1 MKKLGLLLCATGTL
15 ILAAC
20 SATAANI
27 KDLPERDARIIV
39 EVDKNIDKLSEEGAK
54 KTQFAVYNNIKAAAT
69 PNIRMLGHYTV
80 LNNAFILEVNS
91 NDIESIKSVPG
102 VKSVTVDKMHWV
114 REINQDG
121 YIPLGEGSTGDAI
134 DESKNI
140 SAETMNMP
148 EDNNEGEGT
157 LIAILDNEFHLRG
170 YTGNPDDRD
179 DGEAWNHEVYSP
191 LDDDVAVK
199 YTFDSIGEM
208 FVEIDDNNKP
218 NPALKAGYRE
228 SGKTAGQEGS
238 MYYNNKV
245 PFYYDYGGYTKIYGK
260 RGTPQYDVHSDLSY
274 HGSHVSSITSANA
287 PQYKGIAP
295 KAQLALM
302 KVFTDYDA
310 KGLGEKL
317 GLSTH
322 TGAYDTSVLDALED
336 CIKLKVDG
344 INMSLGNDLND
355 FDSGSITMRTLSKLK
370 ANHILTSISA
380 GNSGKTSYASSG
392 AYANWMPESVETGIM
407 SGYANNVDSM
417 TIASGHPTKIF
428 YENAFQIDNHN
439 IAFEDQIVNKQGY
452 DDDYEEEIRM
462 TDIYHGDGLP
472 WVYIPGFGT
481 SSDYEGIDATRKV
494 VIVNRGSTSFADKY
508 ATAVSKKARAIVI
521 INNDPT
527 ASSFN
532 FRCVFGDGFNPTI
545 PCALVLYKDKPFFE
559 SKRSGT
565 FTIIDKQV
573 SDNPAKYTTSSFSS
587 DGATF
592 DLDLKPEITAPGD
605 NIRGAVPEHAM
616 SNIKKSD
623 WFKPEYKNKCYQYL
637 SGTSMSAPNF
647 AGAQAVLTSQA
658 TAPVYRA
665 AKQAGRVVTEE
676 EQAQINAYKDT
687 VNMRLMS
694 TANPMNDYLAN
705 PEDNKK
711 TLTSPRIQG
720 AGMADIG
727 GALRTDVYLE
737 GLDLNG
743 NKIGKSKI
751 ALRYSEDIAK
761 GDLKLSFLAHNESEQ
776 AREYDV
782 KLTVMRPAIAHP
794 NDIVTKEY
802 NFKGT
807 VEKIDNFS
815 GMKFYDPQLKRVVT
829 AAGDVAF
836 KDAFYAGKD
845 IEYYATA
852 EDYQFDQ
859 DNKIAI
865 GAGTVNSKKTVIAK
879 GYYYNSST
887 NGVSWDP
894 LPSYTAQST
903 MDVVI
908 DEVTGQTVTVNP
920 GENTINVNPYSLSD
934 ERKNEILD
942 VYEYGCMIEGYVTL
956 TSKDGHEDLSI
967 PYLGFYAGADKNPD
981 ASYEKVPVT
990 EPFNFEKDPTKVYP
1004 SYLANDIAAALVGKD
1019 QANMESMIVAGYA
1032 ESPSAIN
1039 TDKVLTNDLAFNDL
1053 VGFQNVGTD
1062 PITGEYVDN
1071 AKDNIYVGGKNTNT
1085 MIIQQFI
1092 LRSVKEN
1099 FFTITNKETGKTV
1112 YTSAL
1117 VDMLSGDTADRWALW
1132 KSHVNYLSGGYVAHR
1147 AYAIVPLYDETTGE
1161 RFPSGKYELTFNY
1174 QLAATNTWVSKSY
1187 DMNIDS
1193 EAPVVSSIAQYRKDG
1208 ANRVRIY
1215 LEDTKLSYAILG
1227 YNYVDVQYD
1236 ATANKYYIDETKAF
1250 VDQCI
1255 EEVSEGSQ
1263 TKRLYI
1269 AAGDFARGETGAIV
1283 HLNNEKSFAAGYTI
1297 VQGEGLAS
1305 YHDFTV
1311 SADNKVSFVDT
1322 ENGETVT
1329 INGNLKLAKF
1339 AATGEPIYEDP
1350 KPSEPAEE
1358 VEIPNS
1364 SAPSS
1369 SEPSS
1374 SAPAES
1380 SSEPAAPAKK
1390 GCKGALAS
1398 VSAIIA
1404 IPALMGGAVLFLK
1417 RRKEGGK

>member
-20 SATAANI
+20 STTAANV

-39 EVDKNIDKLSEEGAK
+39 EVDKNINKLSEQGAK
-54 KTQFAVYNNIKAAAT
+54 KTQLAVYNNIKAAAT
-69 PNIRMLGHYTV
+69 PNIRLVGNYTV
-80 LNNAFILEVNS
+80 LNNAFVLEVNS

-121 YIPLGEGSTGDAI
+121 YIPLGDSSASGTF

-140 SAETMNMP
+140 SAETMKLP

-157 LIAILDNEFHLRG
+157 LVAILDNEFHLRG
-170 YTGNPDDRD
+170 YTGNYDDRD
-179 DGEAWNHEVYSP
+179 HGEAWNHEVYTA
-191 LDDDVAVK
+191 LDDDVAVR
-199 YTFDSIGEM
+199 YTFDSIAPIINDAEH
-208 FVEIDDNNKP
+208 P
-218 NPALKAGYRE
+218 LKAGKRE
-228 SGKTAGQEGS
+228 NGKTAGQEGS

-245 PFYYDYGGYTKIYGK
+245 PFYYDYGGYSKIYGK
-260 RGTPQYDVHSDLSY
+260 RGAMKYDVHSDLSY
-274 HGSHVSSITSANA
+274 HGSHVSSITAANA
-287 PQYKGIAP
+287 PTYKGIAP

-310 KGLGEKL
+310 KGLGDKL

-322 TGAYDTSVLDALED
+322 TGAYDTSILDALED
-336 CIKLKVDG
+336 CIRLKVDG
-344 INMSLGNDLND
+344 INMSLGSDLND
-355 FDSGSITMRTLSKLK
+355 FDSESITLKTLTALK
-370 ANHILTSISA
+370 SEHILTSISA

-428 YENAFQIDNHN
+428 YENAFQIDNEN
-439 IAFEDQIVNKQGY
+439 IAFDDQIVNREGF

-462 TDIYHGDGLP
+462 ASIYAGEPMP

-481 SSDYEGIDATRKV
+481 SADYEGIDAARKV
-494 VIVNRGSTSFADKY
+494 VVVNRGSTSFADKY
-508 ATAVSKKARAIVI
+508 ATAVSKKAKAIVI

-532 FRCVFGDGFNPTI
+532 FRCSFGDGFNPTI
-545 PCALVLYKDKPFFE
+545 PCVLVLYKDKPFFE

-565 FTIIDKQV
+565 FTIINKQV
-573 SDNPAKYTTSSFSS
+573 SDNPAKFTTSTFST

-616 SNIKKSD
+616 TNIPKSK
-623 WFKPEYKNKCYQYL
+623 WFLPENKNKCYQYL

-647 AGAQAVLTSQA
+647 AGAQSVMASEV
-658 TAPVYRA
+658 TAPIYQA
-665 AKQAGRVVTEE
+665 AKAANRNITDE
-676 EQAQINAYKDT
+676 EQAQIDAYKDT
-687 VNMRLMS
+687 INMRLMS
-694 TANPMNDYLAN
+694 TANPMNDFVAN
-705 PEDNKK
+705 PEDNKN

-720 AGMADIG
+720 AGMTDLG

-743 NKIGKSKI
+743 NKTAKSKI

-761 GDLKLSFLAHNESEQ
+761 GDIKLSFLAHNESDQ
-776 AREYDV
+776 ARNYNV
-782 KLTVMRPAIAHP
+782 TLTVMRPAIAHP

-802 NFKGT
+802 NFKGS

-845 IEYYATA
+845 IEYYKTA

-859 DNKIAI
+859 DNRIAI
-865 GAGTVNSKKTVIAK
+865 GAGTVQSKKTIIAK
-879 GYYYNSST
+879 GYYYNSAT

-903 MDVVI
+903 MDVEI
-908 DEVTGQTVTVNP
+908 AKITGQTVTVNP
-920 GENTINVNPYSLSD
+920 GETTVTINPYSLT
-934 ERKNEILD
+934 EEEKNKILA
-942 VYEYGCMIEGYVTL
+942 VYEYGCMIEGFVTL
-956 TSKDGHEDLSI
+956 TSTDGHEDLSI

-981 ASYEKVPVT
+981 ASYEKAPVS

-1004 SYLANDIAAALVGKD
+1004 SYLVNDIAKSLVGKD

-1032 ESPSAIN
+1032 ESPDSIN
-1039 TDKVLTNDLAFNDL
+1039 TDKVLTNDLAFTDL
-1053 VGFQNVGTD
+1053 PGFRSVGTD
-1062 PITGEYVDN
+1062 AVSGEYLEN
-1071 AKDNIYVGGKNTNT
+1071 AKDNIYVGGNKTNT

-1099 FFTITNKETGKTV
+1099 FFTITNKETGKAV

-1117 VDMLSGDTADRWALW
+1117 SDMLSGDTADKWALW
-1132 KSHVNYLSGGYVAHR
+1132 KSHVDYLGGGYVSHR

-1161 RFPSGKYELTFNY
+1161 RFPSGQYELTFNY

-1187 DMNIDS
+1187 NMNIDS
-1193 EAPVVSSIAQYRKDG
+1193 EAPVVSSIAQYRKNG
-1208 ANRVRIY
+1208 ENRVRIY
-1215 LEDTKLSYAILG
+1215 LEDAKLSYAILG
-1227 YNYVDVQYD
+1227 YNYVEVNYD
-1236 ATANKYYIDETKAF
+1236 SQLNKYYIDETKAF
-1250 VDQCI
+1250 VDRCI
-1255 EEVSEGSQ
+1255 DALSEGLQS
-1263 TKRLYI
+1263 KRLYV
-1269 AAGDFARGETGAIV
+1269 AAGDYARGEVGAII
-1283 HLNNEKSFAAGYTI
+1283 HMNNEKSFAAGYTI
-1297 VQGEGLAS
+1297 VQGEGIETN
-1305 YHDFTV
+1305 YDFTV
-1311 SADNKVSFVDT
+1311 SADNKVTFVDT
-1322 ENGETVT
+1322 LNGETVA
-1329 INGNLKLAKF
+1329 INSNLKLTKY

-1350 KPSEPAEE
+1350 KPEEPAEE
-1358 VEIPNS
+1358 VEIPDS
-1364 SAPSS
+1364 SA
-1369 SEPSS
+1369 PSS

-1390 GCKGALAS
+1390 GCNGAIAA
-1398 VSAIIA
+1398 VSTIVA
-1404 IPALMGGAVLFLK
+1404 IPALMGAAVLFLK

>member
-20 SATAANI
+20 STTAANI

-39 EVDKNIDKLSEEGAK
+39 EVDKNIDKLSEAGAK
-54 KTQFAVYNNIKAAAT
+54 KTQYAVYNNIKAAAT
-69 PNIRMLGHYTV
+69 SNIRMLGNYTV
-80 LNNAFILEVNS
+80 LNNAFVLEVNS

-114 REINQDG
+114 QEINQDG
-121 YIPLGEGSTGDAI
+121 YIPLGVVSGEDDTI

-170 YTGNPDDRD
+170 YTGNSEDRD
-179 DGEAWNHEVYSP
+179 HGEAWNHEVYTP
-191 LDDDVAVK
+191 LADDVAVK
-199 YTFDSIGEM
+199 YTFDSIGERYTE
-208 FVEIDDNNKP
+208 VDKEGKTVD
-218 NPALKAGYRE
+218 ALKAGQR
-228 SGKTAGQEGS
+228 KAGAKAGEEGS

-245 PFYYDYGGYTKIYGK
+245 PFYYDYGGYSKQYGK
-260 RGTPQYDVHSDLSY
+260 RGEMKYDVHSDLSY
-274 HGSHVSSITSANA
+274 HGSHVSSITAANA
-287 PQYKGIAP
+287 PTYKGIAP

-322 TGAYDTSVLDALED
+322 TGAYDSSILDALED

-344 INMSLGNDLND
+344 INMSLGSDLND
-355 FDSGSITMRTLSKLK
+355 FDSESITLKTLTKLK
-370 ANHILTSISA
+370 SEHILTSISA
-380 GNSGKTSYASSG
+380 GNSGKTSYASTG

-428 YENAFQIDNHN
+428 YENAFQIDNSN
-439 IAFEDQIVNKQGY
+439 IAFDDQIVNREGF

-462 TDIYHGDGLP
+462 KDIYNGTPLD

-481 SSDYEGIDATRKV
+481 SGDYEGIDATRKV

-508 ATAVSKKARAIVI
+508 ATAVSKKAKGIVI

-532 FRCVFGDGFNPTI
+532 FRCSFGDGFNPTI
-545 PCALVLYKDKPFFE
+545 PCVLVLYKDKAFFE

-565 FTIIDKQV
+565 FTIINKQV
-573 SDNPAKYTTSSFSS
+573 SDNPAQYTTSSFST

-616 SNIKKSD
+616 TNIPKSE
-623 WFKPEYKNKCYQYL
+623 WFLPENKNKCYQYL

-647 AGAQAVLTSQA
+647 AGAQSVMTSVV
-658 TAPVYRA
+658 TAPIYQA
-665 AKQAGRVVTEE
+665 AKAANRAVTAE
-676 EQAQINAYKDT
+676 EQTQIDEYKDT
-687 VNMRLMS
+687 INMRLMS
-694 TANPMNDYLAN
+694 TANPMNDYIAN
-705 PEDNKK
+705 PEDGKN
-711 TLTSPRIQG
+711 TVTSPRIQG

-743 NKIGKSKI
+743 NKTSKAKI

-761 GDLKLSFLAHNESEQ
+761 GDIKLSFLAHNESDQ
-776 AREYDV
+776 ARNYNV
-782 KLTVMRPAIAHP
+782 TLTVMRPAIAHP

-802 NFKGT
+802 TFKGT
-807 VEKIDNFS
+807 VEKIESFS

-829 AAGDVAF
+829 AAGDVSF

-845 IEYYATA
+845 IEYYTSA
-852 EDYQFDQ
+852 EDYKFDQ

-865 GAGTVNSKKTVIAK
+865 GAGTVQSKKVIIAK
-879 GYYYNSST
+879 GYYYNAST
-887 NGVSWDP
+887 DGVDWEP

-903 MDVVI
+903 MDVEI
-908 DEVTGQTVTVNP
+908 AKITGQTVTVNP
-920 GENTINVNPYSLSD
+920 GENTVTIAPYSLTD
-934 ERKNEILD
+934 EQKNEILS

-956 TSKDGHEDLSI
+956 TSTDGHEDLSI
-967 PYLGFYAGADKNPD
+967 PYLGFYAGADKNPE
-981 ASYEKVPVT
+981 ASYEKAPVA

-1032 ESPSAIN
+1032 ESPASIN
-1039 TDKVLTNDLAFNDL
+1039 TDKIWTNDLAFNQLD
-1053 VGFQNVGTD
+1053 GFEFVGTD
-1062 PITGEYVDN
+1062 PLTGEYFDN
-1071 AKDNIYVGGKNTNT
+1071 AKDNIYVGGKKTNT

-1099 FFTITNKETGKTV
+1099 YFTIKDKETGKAV

-1117 VDMLSGDTADRWALW
+1117 VDSLSGDTADKWALW
-1132 KSHVNYLSGGYVAHR
+1132 KSHVDYLGGGYVSHR

-1161 RFPSGKYELTFNY
+1161 RFPSGRYELTFNY
-1174 QLAATNTWVSKSY
+1174 QLAATNNWVSKSY
-1187 DMNIDS
+1187 NINIDS
-1193 EAPVVSSIAQYRKDG
+1193 EAPVVSSISQYRKDG
-1208 ANRVRIY
+1208 VNRVRIY
-1215 LEDTKLSYAILG
+1215 LEENFKLSYAVLG
-1227 YNYVDVQYD
+1227 YNYVDVLFD
-1236 ATANKYYIDETKAF
+1236 SAKNKYYIDETKAF
-1250 VDQCI
+1250 VDECI
-1255 EEVSEGSQ
+1255 EELSEGLQ
-1263 TKRLYI
+1263 TKRLFI
-1269 AAGDFARGETGAIV
+1269 SAGDYARGEVGAIV
-1283 HLNNEKSFAAGYTI
+1283 HMNNEKSFAAGYTI
-1297 VQGEGLAS
+1297 VQGEGIDTP
-1305 YHDFTV
+1305 YDFNI
-1311 SADNKVSFVDT
+1311 SADNKVTFVNTLDNT
-1322 ENGETVT
+1322 AVTVSGDVRVT
-1329 INGNLKLAKF
+1329 KF

-1350 KPSEPAEE
+1350 KPAEPAEE
-1358 VEIPNS
+1358 VEIPDS

-1369 SEPSS
+1369 S
-1374 SAPAES
+1374 SAPAEQ
-1380 SSEPAAPAKK
+1380 SSEPTAPVANK
-1390 GCKGALAS
+1390 GCNGALAS

-1404 IPALMGGAVLFLK
+1404 IPALMGTAVLFLRK
-1417 RRKEGGK
+1417 RKEGGK

>member
-20 SATAANI
+20 STTAANV

-39 EVDKNIDKLSEEGAK
+39 EVDKNINKLSEQGAK
-54 KTQFAVYNNIKAAAT
+54 KTQLAVYNNIKAAAT
-69 PNIRMLGHYTV
+69 PNIRLVGNYTV
-80 LNNAFILEVNS
+80 LNNAFVLEVNS

-121 YIPLGEGSTGDAI
+121 YIPLGDSSASGTF

-140 SAETMNMP
+140 SAETMKLP

-157 LIAILDNEFHLRG
+157 LVAILDNEFHLRG
-170 YTGNPDDRD
+170 YTGNYDDRD
-179 DGEAWNHEVYSP
+179 HGEAWNHEVYTA
-191 LDDDVAVK
+191 LDDDVAVR
-199 YTFDSIGEM
+199 YTFDSIGQ
-208 FVEIDDNNKP
+208 IINDADNP
-218 NPALKAGYRE
+218 LKAGKRE
-228 SGKTAGQEGS
+228 NGKTAGQEGS

-245 PFYYDYGGYTKIYGK
+245 PFYYDYGGYSKIYGK
-260 RGTPQYDVHSDLSY
+260 RGALKYDVHSDLSY
-274 HGSHVSSITSANA
+274 HGSHVSSITAANA
-287 PQYKGIAP
+287 PTYKGIAP

-310 KGLGEKL
+310 KGLGDKL
-317 GLSTH
+317 GLTTH
-322 TGAYDTSVLDALED
+322 TGAYDTSILDALED
-336 CIKLKVDG
+336 CIRLKVDG
-344 INMSLGNDLND
+344 INMSLGSDLND
-355 FDSGSITMRTLSKLK
+355 FDSESITLKTLTKLK
-370 ANHILTSISA
+370 SEHILTSISA

-428 YENAFQIDNHN
+428 YENAFQIDNEN
-439 IAFEDQIVNKQGY
+439 IAFDDQIVNREGF

-462 TDIYHGDGLP
+462 ADIYAGEP
-472 WVYIPGFGT
+472 MSWVYIPGFGT
-481 SSDYEGIDATRKV
+481 SADYDGIDPARKV
-494 VIVNRGSTSFADKY
+494 VVVNRGSTSFADKY
-508 ATAVSKKARAIVI
+508 ATAVSKKAKAIVI

-532 FRCVFGDGFNPTI
+532 FRCSFGDGFNPTI
-545 PCALVLYKDKPFFE
+545 PCVLVLYKDKPFFE
-559 SKRSGT
+559 SKRSGS
-565 FTIIDKQV
+565 FTIINKQV
-573 SDNPAKYTTSSFSS
+573 SDNPAKFTTSTFST

-616 SNIKKSD
+616 TNIPKSQ
-623 WFKPEYKNKCYQYL
+623 WLLPENKNKCYQYL

-647 AGAQAVLTSQA
+647 AGAQSVMASEA
-658 TAPVYRA
+658 TAPIYQA
-665 AKQAGRVVTEE
+665 AKAANRAITNE
-676 EQAQINAYKDT
+676 EQAQIDAYKDT
-687 VNMRLMS
+687 INMRLMS
-694 TANPMNDYLAN
+694 TANPMNDFVAN
-705 PEDNKK
+705 PEDNKN

-720 AGMADIG
+720 AGMTDLG

-743 NKIGKSKI
+743 NKTAKSKI

-761 GDLKLSFLAHNESEQ
+761 GDIKLSFLAHNESDQ
-776 AREYDV
+776 ARNYNV
-782 KLTVMRPAIAHP
+782 TLTVMRPAIAHP

-836 KDAFYAGKD
+836 KDAFYASKD
-845 IEYYATA
+845 IEYYTSA
-852 EDYQFDQ
+852 ENYQFDQ
-859 DNKIAI
+859 ENRIAI
-865 GAGTVNSKKTVIAK
+865 GAGTVQSKKTVIAK

-903 MDVVI
+903 MDVEI
-908 DEVTGQTVTVNP
+908 AKITNQTVTVNP
-920 GENTINVNPYSLSD
+920 GETTVTINPYSLT
-934 ERKNEILD
+934 EEEKNKILA
-942 VYEYGCMIEGYVTL
+942 VYEYGCMIEGFVTL
-956 TSKDGHEDLSI
+956 TSTDGHEDLSI

-981 ASYEKVPVT
+981 ASYEKAPVS

-1004 SYLANDIAAALVGKD
+1004 SYLVNDIAKSLVGKD

-1032 ESPSAIN
+1032 ESPDSIN
-1039 TDKVLTNDLAFNDL
+1039 TDKVLTNDLAFTDL
-1053 VGFQNVGTD
+1053 PGFRSVGTD
-1062 PITGEYVDN
+1062 AVSGEYLEN
-1071 AKDNIYVGGKNTNT
+1071 AKDNIYVGGNKTNT

-1099 FFTITNKETGKTV
+1099 FFTITNKETGKAV

-1117 VDMLSGDTADRWALW
+1117 EDMLSGDTADKWALW
-1132 KSHVNYLSGGYVAHR
+1132 KSHVDYLGGGYVSHR

-1161 RFPSGKYELTFNY
+1161 RFPSGQYELTFNY

-1187 DMNIDS
+1187 NMNIDS
-1193 EAPVVSSIAQYRKDG
+1193 EAPVVSSIAQYRKNG
-1208 ANRVRIY
+1208 ENRVRIY
-1215 LEDTKLSYAILG
+1215 LEDAKLSYAILG
-1227 YNYVDVQYD
+1227 YNYVEVNYD
-1236 ATANKYYIDETKAF
+1236 SQLNKYYIDETKAF
-1250 VDQCI
+1250 VDRCI
-1255 EEVSEGSQ
+1255 DALSEGLQS
-1263 TKRLYI
+1263 KRLYV
-1269 AAGDFARGETGAIV
+1269 AAGDYARGEVGAII
-1283 HLNNEKSFAAGYTI
+1283 HMNNEKSFAAGYTI
-1297 VQGEGLAS
+1297 VQGEGVETN
-1305 YHDFTV
+1305 YDFTV
-1311 SADNKVSFVDT
+1311 SADNKVTFVDT
-1322 ENGETVT
+1322 LTGETVA
-1329 INGNLKLAKF
+1329 INSNLKLAKY

-1350 KPSEPAEE
+1350 KPEEPAEE
-1358 VEIPNS
+1358 VEIPDS

-1369 SEPSS
+1369 SAPS
-1374 SAPAES
+1374 ES

-1390 GCKGALAS
+1390 GCKGAIAA
-1398 VSAIIA
+1398 VSTIVA
-1404 IPALMGGAVLFLK
+1404 IPALMGAAVLFLK

>member
-20 SATAANI
+20 STTAAQLN
-27 KDLPERDARIIV
+27 DLPERNARIIV
-39 EVDKNIDKLSEEGAK
+39 EVDKNINKLSEQGAK
-54 KTQFAVYNNIKAAAT
+54 KTQLAVYNNIKAAAT
-69 PNIRMLGHYTV
+69 PNIRLVGNYTV
-80 LNNAFILEVNS
+80 LNNAFVLEVNS

-121 YIPLGEGSTGDAI
+121 YIPLGDSSASGTF

-140 SAETMNMP
+140 SAETMKLP

-157 LIAILDNEFHLRG
+157 IVAILDNEFHLRG
-170 YTGNPDDRD
+170 YTGNYDDRD
-179 DGEAWNHEVYSP
+179 HGEAWNHEVYTA
-191 LDDDVAVK
+191 LDDDVAVR
-199 YTFDSIGEM
+199 YTFDSIGQ
-208 FVEIDDNNKP
+208 IINDADNP
-218 NPALKAGYRE
+218 LKAGKRE
-228 SGKTAGQEGS
+228 NGKTAGQEGS

-245 PFYYDYGGYTKIYGK
+245 PFYYDYGGYSKIYGK
-260 RGTPQYDVHSDLSY
+260 RGALKYDVHSDLSY
-274 HGSHVSSITSANA
+274 HGSHVSSITAANA
-287 PQYKGIAP
+287 PTYKGIAP

-310 KGLGEKL
+310 KGLGDKL
-317 GLSTH
+317 GLTTH
-322 TGAYDTSVLDALED
+322 TGAYDTSILDALED
-336 CIKLKVDG
+336 CIRLKVDG
-344 INMSLGNDLND
+344 INMSLGSDLND
-355 FDSGSITMRTLSKLK
+355 FDSESITLKTLTKLK
-370 ANHILTSISA
+370 SEHILTSISA

-428 YENAFQIDNHN
+428 YENAFQIDNEN
-439 IAFEDQIVNKQGY
+439 IAFDDQIVNREGF

-462 TDIYHGDGLP
+462 ASIYAGEPMP

-481 SSDYEGIDATRKV
+481 SADYEGIDAARKV
-494 VIVNRGSTSFADKY
+494 VVVNRGSTSFADKY
-508 ATAVSKKARAIVI
+508 ATAVSKKAKAIVI

-532 FRCVFGDGFNPTI
+532 FRCSFGDGFNPTI
-545 PCALVLYKDKPFFE
+545 PCVLVLYKDKPFFE

-565 FTIIDKQV
+565 FTIINKQV
-573 SDNPAKYTTSSFSS
+573 SDNPAKFTTSTFST

-616 SNIKKSD
+616 TNIPKSA
-623 WFKPEYKNKCYQYL
+623 WFLPENKNKCYQYL

-647 AGAQAVLTSQA
+647 AGAQSVMASEV
-658 TAPVYRA
+658 TAPIYQA
-665 AKQAGRVVTEE
+665 AKAANRAITNE
-676 EQAQINAYKDT
+676 EQAQIDAYKDT
-687 VNMRLMS
+687 INMRLMS
-694 TANPMNDYLAN
+694 TANPMNDFVAN
-705 PEDNKK
+705 PEDNKN

-720 AGMADIG
+720 AGMTDLG

-743 NKIGKSKI
+743 NKTAKSKI

-761 GDLKLSFLAHNESEQ
+761 GDIKLSFLAHNESDQ
-776 AREYDV
+776 ARNYNV
-782 KLTVMRPAIAHP
+782 TLTVMRPAIAHP

-845 IEYYATA
+845 IEYYKTA

-859 DNKIAI
+859 DNRIAI
-865 GAGTVNSKKTVIAK
+865 GAGTVQSKKTIIAK
-879 GYYYNSST
+879 GYYYNSAT

-903 MDVVI
+903 MDVEI
-908 DEVTGQTVTVNP
+908 AKITGQTVTVNP
-920 GENTINVNPYSLSD
+920 GETTVTINPYSLT
-934 ERKNEILD
+934 EEEKAKILA
-942 VYEYGCMIEGYVTL
+942 VYEYGCMIEGFVTL
-956 TSKDGHEDLSI
+956 TSTDGHEDLSI

-981 ASYEKVPVT
+981 ASYEKAPVS

-1004 SYLANDIAAALVGKD
+1004 SYLVNDIAKSLVGKD

-1032 ESPSAIN
+1032 ESPDSIS
-1039 TDKVLTNDLAFNDL
+1039 TDKVLTNDLAFTDL
-1053 VGFQNVGTD
+1053 PGFRSVGTD
-1062 PITGEYVDN
+1062 AVSGEYLEN
-1071 AKDNIYVGGKNTNT
+1071 AKDNIYVGGNKTNT

-1099 FFTITNKETGKTV
+1099 FFTITNKETGKAV

-1117 VDMLSGDTADRWALW
+1117 SDMLSGDTADKWALW
-1132 KSHVNYLSGGYVAHR
+1132 KSHVDYLGGGYVSHR

-1161 RFPSGKYELTFNY
+1161 RFPSGQYELTFNY

-1187 DMNIDS
+1187 NMNIDS
-1193 EAPVVSSIAQYRKDG
+1193 EAPVVSSIAQYRKNG
-1208 ANRVRIY
+1208 ENRVRIY
-1215 LEDTKLSYAILG
+1215 LEDAKLSYAILG
-1227 YNYVDVQYD
+1227 YNYVEVNYD
-1236 ATANKYYIDETKAF
+1236 SQLNKYYIDETKAF
-1250 VDQCI
+1250 VDRCI
-1255 EEVSEGSQ
+1255 DALSEGLQS
-1263 TKRLYI
+1263 KRLFV
-1269 AAGDFARGETGAIV
+1269 AAGDYARGEVCAII
-1283 HLNNEKSFAAGYTI
+1283 HMNNEKSFAAGYTI
-1297 VQGEGLAS
+1297 VQGEGIETN
-1305 YHDFTV
+1305 YDFTV
-1311 SADNKVSFVDT
+1311 SADNKVTFVDT
-1322 ENGETVT
+1322 LNGETVA
-1329 INGNLKLAKF
+1329 INSNLKLTKY

-1350 KPSEPAEE
+1350 KPAEPAEE
-1358 VEIPNS
+1358 VEIPDS
-1364 SAPSS
+1364 SA
-1369 SEPSS
+1369 PSS

-1390 GCKGALAS
+1390 GCNGAIAA
-1398 VSAIIA
+1398 VSTIVA
-1404 IPALMGGAVLFLK
+1404 IPALMGAAVLFLK

>member
-27 KDLPERDARIIV
+27 KDLPERDTRIIV
-39 EVDKNIDKLSEEGAK
+39 EVDKSINKLSEQGAK
-54 KTQFAVYNNIKAAAT
+54 NTQFAVYNNIKTAAT
-69 PNIRMLGHYTV
+69 SNIKMLGNYTV
-80 LNNAFILEVNS
+80 LNNAFVLEVNS
-91 NDIESIKSVPG
+91 NDIETIKLVPG

-121 YIPLGEGSTGDAI
+121 YIPLGDVGGGEGAI

-140 SAETMNMP
+140 SAETMNLP

-157 LIAILDNEFHLRG
+157 IVAILDNEFHLRG
-170 YTGNPDDRD
+170 YTGNSSDRD
-179 DGEAWNHEVYSP
+179 NGEAWNHEVYTA
-191 LDDDVAVK
+191 LDDDVAVR
-199 YTFDSIGEM
+199 YTFDSIGEIIGNT
-208 FVEIDDNNKP
+208 EDP
-218 NPALKAGYRE
+218 LKAGKRE
-228 SGKTAGQEGS
+228 DGKTAGQEGS

-245 PFYYDYGGYTKIYGK
+245 PFYYDYGGYSQKYGK
-260 RGTPQYDVHSDLSY
+260 RGAMKYDVHSDLSY
-274 HGSHVSSITSANA
+274 HGSHVSSITAANA

-310 KGLGEKL
+310 KGLGDKL

-322 TGAYDTSVLDALED
+322 TGAYDTAILDALED
-336 CIKLKVDG
+336 CIRLKVDG
-344 INMSLGNDLND
+344 INMSLGSDLND
-355 FDSGSITMRTLSKLK
+355 FDSESITLKTLTKLK
-370 ANHILTSISA
+370 SEHILTAISA

-428 YENAFQIDNHN
+428 YENAFQIDNEN
-439 IAFEDQIVNKQGY
+439 IAFDDQIVNRPGT

-462 TDIYHGDGLP
+462 ADIYTGEPLQ

-481 SSDYEGIDATRKV
+481 TADYEGIDASRKV

-508 ATAVSKKARAIVI
+508 AAAVSKKAKAIVI

-532 FRCVFGDGFNPTI
+532 FRCSFGDGFNPTI
-545 PCALVLYKDKPFFE
+545 PCVLVLYKDKAFFE

-565 FTIIDKQV
+565 FTIINKQV
-573 SDNPAKYTTSSFSS
+573 SDNPAKFTTSTFST

-616 SNIKKSD
+616 TNIKKSD
-623 WFKPEYKNKCYQYL
+623 WFKPENKNKCYQYL

-647 AGAQAVLTSQA
+647 AGAQSVMVSEV
-658 TAPVYRA
+658 TAPIYQA
-665 AKQAGRVVTEE
+665 AKEAGRDITAE
-676 EQAQINAYKDT
+676 EQAQIDAYKDT
-687 VNMRLMS
+687 INMRLMS
-694 TANPMNDYLAN
+694 TANPMNDYVAN
-705 PEDNKK
+705 PEDNKN

-720 AGMADIG
+720 AGMTDLG

-743 NKIGKSKI
+743 NKTAKAKI

-761 GDLKLSFLAHNESEQ
+761 GDIKLSFLAHNESEQ
-776 AREYDV
+776 ARNYNV
-782 KLTVMRPAIAHP
+782 TLTVMRPAIAHP

-829 AAGDVAF
+829 AAGEVAF

-845 IEYYATA
+845 IEYYKTA

-865 GAGTVNSKKTVIAK
+865 GAGTVQSKKTVIAK
-879 GYYYNSST
+879 GYYYNSAT

-903 MDVVI
+903 MDVEI
-908 DEVTGQTVTVNP
+908 AKISGQAITVNP
-920 GENTINVNPYSLSD
+920 GENTVTINPYSLTEQEKD
-934 ERKNEILD
+934 KILA
-942 VYEYGCMIEGYVTL
+942 VYEYGCMIEGFVTL
-956 TSKDGHEDLSI
+956 TSTDGHEDLSI
-967 PYLGFYAGADKNPD
+967 PYLGFYAGADRNPD
-981 ASYEKVPVT
+981 ASYEKAPVS
-990 EPFNFEKDPTKVYP
+990 EPFNFEKEPTKVYP
-1004 SYLANDIAAALVGKD
+1004 SYLVNDIAKQLVGKD

-1032 ESPSAIN
+1032 ESPAAIN

-1053 VGFQNVGTD
+1053 EGFRNVGTD
-1062 PITGEYVDN
+1062 PITGEYLDN
-1071 AKDNIYVGGKNTNT
+1071 AKDNIYVGGSNTNT

-1099 FFTITNKETGKTV
+1099 FFTITNKQTGKAV
-1112 YTSAL
+1112 YASAL
-1117 VDMLSGDTADRWALW
+1117 TDMLSGDTADRWALW
-1132 KSHVNYLSGGYVAHR
+1132 KSHVDYLGGGYVAHR

-1161 RFPSGKYELTFNY
+1161 RFPSGQYELKFNY
-1174 QLAATNTWVSKSY
+1174 QLAATNNWVSKSY
-1187 DMNIDS
+1187 DINIDS
-1193 EAPVVSSIAQYRKDG
+1193 EAPVVSSISQYRKDG
-1208 ANRVRIY
+1208 VDRVRIY
-1215 LEDTKLSYAILG
+1215 LEDAKLSYAVVG
-1227 YNYVDVQYD
+1227 YNYVDVNYD
-1236 ATANKYYIDETKAF
+1236 SDLKKYYIDETKGF
-1250 VDQCI
+1250 IDERI
-1255 EEVSEGSQ
+1255 EELSEGLQ

-1269 AAGDFARGETGAIV
+1269 AAGDYARGEVGAIV
-1283 HLNNEKSFAAGYTI
+1283 HMNNEKSFAAGFTV
-1297 VQGEGLAS
+1297 VQGEGIKP

-1311 SADNKVSFVDT
+1311 SADNKVSFIDT
-1322 ENGETVT
+1322 GNDGETVT
-1329 INGNLKLAKF
+1329 INSDLKLTKF

-1350 KPSEPAEE
+1350 KPEEPAEE
-1358 VEIPNS
+1358 VEIPD
-1364 SAPSS
+1364 
-1369 SEPSS
+1369 S
-1374 SAPAES
+1374 SAPAK
-1380 SSEPAAPAKK
+1380 KK
-1390 GCKGALAS
+1390 GCNGA
-1398 VSAIIA
+1398 IA
-1404 IPALMGGAVLFLK
+1404 TMSTIAVIPTLMGTAILSLK